1 MLNAEYQGNE
11 GFLQRDSVEHKEY
24 AEVQS
29 TDRREGR
36 ERDGASDLLEAIL
49 DRNNLNRAYKRVK
62 RNHGAAG
69 IDGMTVEE
77 ALPWL
82 KEHREE
88 LLRSIRD
95 GSYMPSPV
103 RRKEIPK
110 PDGGVRKLG
119 IPTVVDRVI
128 QQAIAQKLQS
138 IWEPLFSD
146 SSYGYRPRRSAQ
158 QAIQKVKEYTE
169 EGYRYAVSVDLS
181 KYFDTLNHEQL
192 MNLLHKQIQD
202 MRVLRLIKKY
212 LKSGVMENGVICKT
226 EEGSPQGGP
235 LSPLLAN
242 IYLNEFDW
250 EMNRRGVKLVRYADD
265 IVVLAKSERAAERLL
280 ESCRKYLEGR
290 LKLKMNTEKSKVTS
304 IFAQKKFKFL
314 GFCLGRNGS
323 GIYIR
328 VHRKSLAKAKEKLK
342 LLTKRN
348 RGRNVRRV
356 MQEVKE
362 FIRGWIGYFR
372 AADMKRTLMSW
383 DKWMRRRFRM
393 YIWKQW
399 KKPKTKVANLRK
411 LGVPADKAYQ
421 WGNSRLGY
429 WRIAGSHVLECS
441 ISPRRKTDRSH
452 LLSSLSAQA
461 NRCSLQ
467 FRWQGTHPHLL
478 GSGLRRRILF
488 PRDTASK
495 GLRE

>member
-1 MLNAEYQGNE
+1 MKAEYQGNK
-11 GFLQRDSVEHKEY
+11 GFLQRDSVEHKGY

-29 TDRREGR
+29 TDRREGK

-49 DRNNLNRAYKRVK
+49 DRDNLNRAYKRVK

-88 LLRSIRD
+88 LLQSIR
-95 GSYMPSPV
+95 
-103 RRKEIPK
+103 
-110 PDGGVRKLG
+110 
-119 IPTVVDRVI
+119 
-128 QQAIAQKLQS
+128 
-138 IWEPLFSD
+138 EPLFSD
-146 SSYGYRPRRSAQ
+146 SSYGYRPKRSAQ
-158 QAIQKVKEYTE
+158 QAIQKVKEYAE
-169 EGYRYAVSVDLS
+169 EGYRYTVSVDLS
-181 KYFDTLNHEQL
+181 KYFDTLNHELL
-192 MNLLHKQIQD
+192 MTLLHRQIQD

-250 EMNRRGVKLVRYADD
+250 EMNSRGVKMVRYADD
-265 IVVLAKSERAAERLL
+265 IVVFAKSKRAAERLL

-290 LKLKMNTEKSKVTS
+290 LKLKMNAEKSKETS
-304 IFAQKKFKFL
+304 IFAQKNFKFL
-314 GFCLGRNGS
+314 GFCLGKNGN

-328 VHRKSLAKAKEKLK
+328 AHRKSLNKAKEKLK

-356 MQEVKE
+356 MQEVKV

-372 AADMKRTLMSW
+372 VADMKRTLMSW
-383 DKWMRRRFRM
+383 DEWMRRRFRM

-411 LGVPADKAYQ
+411 LGIPADRAYQ

-429 WRIAGSHVLECS
+429 WRIAGSPILKCS
-441 ISPRRKTDRSH
+441 ITNERLAAAGYFSILNYYK
-452 LLSSLSAQA
+452 SLHS
-461 NRCSLQ
+461 C
-467 FRWQGTHPHLL
+467 G
-478 GSGLRRRILF
+478 
-488 PRDTASK
+488 
-495 GLRE
+495 

>member
-1 MLNAEYQGNE
+1 MNAEYQGNE
-11 GFLQRDSVEHKEY
+11 GFLQRDSVEHKGC

-82 KEHREE
+82 KEHKEE

-158 QAIQKVKEYTE
+158 QAIQKVKEYGE

-250 EMNRRGVKLVRYADD
+250 EMNRRGVKLVRYTIANT
-265 IVVLAKSERAAERLL
+265 LAICSGMVCDGAKPSCAAKIAAAVDAGLMGYYMYTNSGHEFMDGEGIIQKGVENTIRNV
-280 ESCRKYLEGR
+280 GR
-290 LKLKMNTEKSKVTS
+290 LARQGMRQTDDEILRIM
-304 IFAQKKFKFL
+304 
-314 GFCLGRNGS
+314 S
-323 GIYIR
+323 G
-328 VHRKSLAKAKEKLK
+328 K
-342 LLTKRN
+342 
-348 RGRNVRRV
+348 
-356 MQEVKE
+356 
-362 FIRGWIGYFR
+362 
-372 AADMKRTLMSW
+372 
-383 DKWMRRRFRM
+383 
-393 YIWKQW
+393 
-399 KKPKTKVANLRK
+399 
-411 LGVPADKAYQ
+411 
-421 WGNSRLGY
+421 
-429 WRIAGSHVLECS
+429 
-441 ISPRRKTDRSH
+441 
-452 LLSSLSAQA
+452 
-461 NRCSLQ
+461 
-467 FRWQGTHPHLL
+467 
-478 GSGLRRRILF
+478 
-488 PRDTASK
+488 
-495 GLRE
+495 

>member
-1 MLNAEYQGNE
+1 MKAEYQGNK
-11 GFLQRDSVEHKEY
+11 GFLQRDSVEHKGY

-29 TDRREGR
+29 TDRREGK

-49 DRNNLNRAYKRVK
+49 DRDNLNRAYKRVK

-88 LLRSIRD
+88 LLQSIR
-95 GSYMPSPV
+95 
-103 RRKEIPK
+103 
-110 PDGGVRKLG
+110 
-119 IPTVVDRVI
+119 
-128 QQAIAQKLQS
+128 
-138 IWEPLFSD
+138 EPLFSD
-146 SSYGYRPRRSAQ
+146 SSYGYRPKRSAQ
-158 QAIQKVKEYTE
+158 QAIQKVKEYAE
-169 EGYRYAVSVDLS
+169 EGYRYTVSVDLS
-181 KYFDTLNHEQL
+181 KYCDTLSHELL
-192 MNLLHKQIQD
+192 MTLLHRQIQD

-242 IYLNEFDW
+242 IYLNEFDR
-250 EMNRRGVKLVRYADD
+250 EMNSRGVKMVRYADD
-265 IVVLAKSERAAERLL
+265 IVVFAKSKRAAERLL

-290 LKLKMNTEKSKVTS
+290 LKLKMNAEKSKVTS
-304 IFAQKKFKFL
+304 IFAQKNFKFL
-314 GFCLGRNGS
+314 GFCLGKNGN

-328 VHRKSLAKAKEKLK
+328 AHRRSLNKAKEKLK

-356 MQEVKE
+356 MQEVKV

-372 AADMKRTLMSW
+372 VADMKRTLMSW
-383 DKWMRRRFRM
+383 DEWMRRRFRM

-411 LGVPADKAYQ
+411 LGIPADRAYQ

-429 WRIAGSHVLECS
+429 WRIAGSPILKCS
-441 ISPRRKTDRSH
+441 ITNERLAAAGYFSILNYYESLH
-452 LLSSLSAQA
+452 L
-461 NRCSLQ
+461 C
-467 FRWQGTHPHLL
+467 G
-478 GSGLRRRILF
+478 
-488 PRDTASK
+488 
-495 GLRE
+495 

>member
-1 MLNAEYQGNE
+1 MTAEYRGNK
-11 GFLQRDSVEHKEY
+11 GFLQRESVEHEGY
-24 AEVQS
+24 AEAQS
-29 TDRREGR
+29 TDRREGK

-49 DRNNLNRAYKRVK
+49 NRDNLNRAYKQVR

-82 KEHREE
+82 KEHRDE
-88 LLRSIRD
+88 LLQSIRD
-95 GSYMPSPV
+95 ESYMPSPV

-119 IPTVVDRVI
+119 IPTVIDRII
-128 QQAIAQKLQS
+128 QQAIAQSLQN

-146 SSYGYRPRRSAQ
+146 SSFGYRPKRSAQ
-158 QAIQKVKEYTE
+158 QAMRRIKKYAEQGYT
-169 EGYRYAVSVDLS
+169 YAVSVDLS
-181 KYFDTLNHEQL
+181 KYFDTLNHELL
-192 MNLLHKQIQD
+192 MTLLHRQIQD

-212 LKSGVMENGVICKT
+212 LRSGVMENGVICKT
-226 EEGSPQGGP
+226 REGSPQGGP

-265 IVVLAKSERAAERLL
+265 IVVLARSKRAAERLL
-280 ESCRKYLEGR
+280 GSCRKYLEG
-290 LKLKMNTEKSKVTS
+290 KMELKMNTEKSKVTS
-304 IFAQKKFKFL
+304 IFAQKEFKFL
-314 GFCLGRNGS
+314 GFCLGKNGS
-323 GIYIR
+323 GVYIR
-328 VHRKSLAKAKEKLK
+328 AHRKSLAKAKEKLK

-348 RGRNVRRV
+348 RGRNVRAV
-356 MQEVKE
+356 MREVKV

-372 AADMKRTLMSW
+372 VADMKRTLMSW
-383 DKWMRRRFRM
+383 DEWLRRRFRM

-411 LGVPADKAYQ
+411 LGIPAGKAYQ

-429 WRIAGSHVLECS
+429 WRVAGSPVLKCS
-441 ISPRRKTDRSH
+441 ITNERLAAAGYFSILNYYESLH
-452 LLSSLSAQA
+452 L
-461 NRCSLQ
+461 C
-467 FRWQGTHPHLL
+467 G
-478 GSGLRRRILF
+478 
-488 PRDTASK
+488 
-495 GLRE
+495 